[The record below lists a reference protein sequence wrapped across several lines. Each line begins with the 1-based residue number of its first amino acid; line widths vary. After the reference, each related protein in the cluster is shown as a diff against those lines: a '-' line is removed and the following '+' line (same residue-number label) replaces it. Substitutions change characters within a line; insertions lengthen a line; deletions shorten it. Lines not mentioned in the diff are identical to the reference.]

1 MAVPRR
7 LNVVKPVELKGVQ
20 QLHTEGRLIAIGSSA
35 AFLVDWVIGPILP
48 QFGAA
53 H

>member
-1 MAVPRR
+1 MCEASR
-7 LNVVKPVELKGVQ
+7 VKSVQ
-20 QLHTEGRLIAIGSSA
+20 QLHTERRLIAIGSGA